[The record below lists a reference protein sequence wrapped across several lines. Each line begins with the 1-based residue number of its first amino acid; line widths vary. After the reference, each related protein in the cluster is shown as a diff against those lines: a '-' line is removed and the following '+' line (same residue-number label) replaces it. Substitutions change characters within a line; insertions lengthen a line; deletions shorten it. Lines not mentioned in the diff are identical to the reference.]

1 MENLS
6 LQDRLRWGGGEAVDE
21 LLEQE
26 LLGQSAKYKYEKWN
40 TKKKQIWNQNTN
52 MEHLV
57 QGACLQGG
65 EVARLV
71 RRVGDHVDGGE
82 EGQQERRR
90 KCSQD
95 WWKLTC

>member
-1 MENLS
+1 MKNLS
-6 LQDRLRWGGGEAVDE
+6 LQDRLRRGGGQAVDE

-26 LLGQSAKYKYEKWN
+26 LLGQSVKYKYVNEIQ
-40 TKKKQIWNQNTN
+40 KKIWNQNTN

-65 EVARLV
+65 EVPRLV

-82 EGQQERRR
+82 EDQQERQR